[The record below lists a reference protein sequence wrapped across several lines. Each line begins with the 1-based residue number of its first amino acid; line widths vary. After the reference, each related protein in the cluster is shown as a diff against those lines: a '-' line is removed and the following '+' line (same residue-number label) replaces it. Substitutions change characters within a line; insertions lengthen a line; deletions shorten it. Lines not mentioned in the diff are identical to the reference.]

1 MKFFSSLNQ
10 FLLQSIKTP
19 FGRALLISVLLHILF
34 LFLKIDQ
41 QRKMAEEARSSGKK
55 TDIVVMDREKLSN
68 YLPENLRKNFKKMQ
82 VVQNENEGKNERPK
96 DSRFL
101 GEKDQTFEKNTI
113 AKRVGIFEESGKGIA
128 DGQKKIGGE
137 TKPDKSMEAKK
148 LSLND
153 LKMGSLPTEE
163 LEKFKKVGKTPE
175 KEKEGGKALGSANGK
190 NKDPGLSATNDYVD
204 DVPVGEV
211 TNLNT
216 IEFKYYGF
224 YNRIRKRL
232 EQYWGNSLRQKAEAF
247 FKQGRTLSSEVKVT
261 SLLVTIDAKGNIT
274 KVILKSTSGV
284 NELDD
289 AAIESFNKA
298 GPFPNPPSG
307 MLINGEATIEWGFV
321 VRG

>member
-1 MKFFSSLNQ
+1 MKFLSSLNHSFFQ
-10 FLLQSIKTP
+10 FLKTQ
-19 FGRALLISVLLHILF
+19 FGRAFLISILLHILF

-41 QRKMAEEARSSGKK
+41 QRKIAEGAKKASK
-55 TDIVVMDREKLSN
+55 TDLVVMDRDQLAN
-68 YLPENLRKNFKKMQ
+68 YLPDNLRKNFKKMQ
-82 VVQNENEGKNERPK
+82 IVQNENRGKNERPT

-101 GEKDQTFEKNTI
+101 GEKDQTFQKQSI
-113 AKRVGIFEESGKGIA
+113 AKRVGIFEESGKGVA
-128 DGQKKIGGE
+128 DGSKKIGGAE
-137 TKPDKSMEAKK
+137 QPDSKVEAKK
-148 LSLND
+148 LSLDD
-153 LKMGSLPTEE
+153 LKMGSLPSEE
-163 LEKFKKVGKTPE
+163 MDKFKKIGKTLDKQP
-175 KEKEGGKALGSANGK
+175 GGRALGSETGQ
-190 NKDPGLSATNDYVD
+190 NKDPGLSANNDYVD

-247 FKQGRTLSSEVKVT
+247 FRQGRTFSSEVKIT
-261 SLLVTIDAKGNIT
+261 SLLVTIDSKGNIT
-274 KVILKSTSGV
+274 KVVLKSTSGI
-284 NELDD
+284 NELDE

-298 GPFPNPPSG
+298 GPFPNPPTG

>member
-1 MKFFSSLNQ
+1 METPKFQNLYISRLLNSKFS
-10 FLLQSIKTP
+10 
-19 FGRALLISVLLHILF
+19 RALLISLILHLIFMFWQIDKQRKVSSAKKENKIKVVLL
-34 LFLKIDQ
+34 
-41 QRKMAEEARSSGKK
+41 
-55 TDIVVMDREKLSN
+55 DRNQKNLDMI
-68 YLPENLRKNFKKMQ
+68 ENLKRSGKKMQ
-82 VVQNENEGKNERPK
+82 VVQNENTGKEEKPK

-101 GEKDQTFEKNTI
+101 GEKDQTFEKNSI
-113 AKRVGIFEESGKGIA
+113 AKRVGIFEEAGKGVKTGEKELGGEKKPSQKF
-128 DGQKKIGGE
+128 DSKKISF
-137 TKPDKSMEAKK
+137 D
-148 LSLND
+148 D
-153 LKMGSLPTEE
+153 LKMGALQP
-163 LEKFKKVGKTPE
+163 KQIDRFKKVD
-175 KEKEGGKALGSANGK
+175 GGKDLLGIKNGK
-190 NKDPGLSATNDYVD
+190 NKSPGLSASNDYID
-204 DVPVGEV
+204 DVPIGDV

-247 FKQGRTLSSEVKVT
+247 FRQGRTFSSEVKIT

-274 KVILKSTSGV
+274 KVLLKSTSGI
-284 NELDD
+284 NELDE